1 MFLWGLFL
9 VCFVA
14 IMINK
19 CIEGD
24 VMAKHTIEY
33 TKISGHQTEINTIF
47 CKLSKLDKDVLIDI
61 LEDAL
66 YIITEAQ
73 HEIDIVNKFQREEV
87 PPMGK
92 GKFLKNKKH
101 IGVTAALSGML
112 KQHKKTKN
120 KDFTVYQL
128 KNIEILLECFRIIN
142 KHLKANKW
150 PETIYAPE
158 IVFKDV
164 TA

>member
-14 IMINK
+14 VMINK

-87 PPMGK
+87 PPLGK

-101 IGVTAALSGML
+101 IGVTAALSG
-112 KQHKKTKN
+112 
-120 KDFTVYQL
+120 TVYQL